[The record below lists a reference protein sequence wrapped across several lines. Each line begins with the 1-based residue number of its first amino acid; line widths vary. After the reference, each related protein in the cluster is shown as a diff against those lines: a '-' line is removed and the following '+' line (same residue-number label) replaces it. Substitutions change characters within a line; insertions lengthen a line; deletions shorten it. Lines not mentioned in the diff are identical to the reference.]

1 MHAQSTRPLIRSSI
15 SLAVVWGMA
24 LASPAWA
31 AQPTTT
37 DTAQTDDAAS
47 SKDTSEAPSEA
58 NDTDARRA
66 AELVQ
71 QGAAAYQAKDLERAI
86 TLFEEAYELD
96 PKPNLVFNIGR
107 VYEELGD
114 LNRAIE
120 FYSRFT
126 VQKGIRLETRK
137 LAAERIR
144 VLRDILSQSQSADDA
159 QAPAAATASESPPPA
174 QLTTPSAYPPE
185 DRPEPTPVDRG
196 RNLRIAGYSLLG
208 VGLGAGAAALGFG
221 ISGLTNEKE
230 AQRQCAPLCRESE
243 VETIHQQLIAA
254 DVLGAVSGAFLATS
268 VVLLAVGFKRKASSR
283 DRKVA
288 ALASPGHVG
297 LRVRW

>member
-1 MHAQSTRPLIRSSI
+1 MIRSSL
-15 SLAVVWGMA
+15 SLALAWG
-24 LASPAWA
+24 LTLSPAVVA
-31 AQPTTT
+31 AQPT
-37 DTAQTDDAAS
+37 
-47 SKDTSEAPSEA
+47 EAPRSDEQTPAAEATEESAAA
-58 NDTDARRA
+58 NDADAQRA
-66 AELVQ
+66 AQLVEA
-71 QGAAAYQAKDLERAI
+71 GAAAYQARDLERAI
-86 TLFEEAYELD
+86 ELFEQAYELD

-126 VQKGIRLETRK
+126 VQAGIRLETRK

-144 VLRDILSQSQSADDA
+144 VLRDILAQSQAAEEAD
-159 QAPAAATASESPPPA
+159 APAAEPEPPPPA
-174 QLTTPSAYPPE
+174 QLTSPAAYPPE
-185 DRPEPTPVDRG
+185 DRPEPSVDRG
-196 RNLRIAGYSLLG
+196 RNLRIAGFSLLG

-221 ISGLTNEKE
+221 IAGLTNERE
-230 AQRQCAPLCRESE
+230 AQRQCEPLCRPSE

-268 VVLLAVGFKRKASSR
+268 IVLIAVGYKRKGSA
-283 DRKVA
+283 DRSVA